1 MRNFLLV
8 LLLSFSQNTVFASEW
23 QVDTSAKNLVQFT
36 SEVVVLTFD
45 GVTDNIDGYLYWEG
59 DSMFQTNSKL
69 YFEVD
74 LNTLETG
81 MSKRDRDMRDV
92 LETPKWQFTSFE
104 GQISSVEK
112 IDSTVTAF
120 QIWTTGKM
128 FIHGVSQEMEIPG
141 IVTIETDGRMR
152 VVCDFVVLLSD
163 FNIEAPSL
171 AAFVKVSNEIKLHLD
186 FYLNESK

>member
-8 LLLSFSQNTVFASEW
+8 LLLSFSQNAVFASEW

-92 LETPKWQFTSFE
+92 LETQKWQFTSFE

-141 IVTIETDGRMR
+141 MVTIETDGRMR

>member
-1 MRNFLLV
+1 MRLALLIILIT
-8 LLLSFSQNTVFASEW
+8 LLPQTFFAAEW
-23 QVDTSAKNLVQFT
+23 HVDKSAKNQVKFT

-45 GVTDNIDGYLYWEG
+45 GVTENIDGYLYWEG

-92 LETPKWQFTSFE
+92 LETPKWQFTSFD
-104 GQISSVEK
+104 GTVSSVEK
-112 IDSTVTAF
+112 NDSSVAAF
-120 QIWTTGKM
+120 QILTTGKM
-128 FIHGVSQEMEIPG
+128 FIHGVSHEMEIPG
-141 IVTIETDGRMR
+141 MVTIETDGRMR

-163 FNIEAPSL
+163 FSIEAPSL
-171 AAFVKVSNEIKLHLD
+171 AAFVKVSDAIKLHLD
-186 FYLNESK
+186 FYLTESK